1 MCSDHGLAAA
11 MCTSRLSLMFI
22 GTVCCTPVYPQTLI
36 SGAVNFGERKGMS
49 LQSADEYEEK
59 KQPPVKPVDFYKC
72 KMNLKKNLQ
81 PSSLFLCIF
90 PQGNVSRKTVLGKL
104 CPDGGNGFLLPLR
117 VTLEIDRKSQ
127 HLCCRVNDLNLTVP
141 PCSDVL
147 YCGHVSL
154 SSSYIS
160 LTSGLI
166 FLDYQQIEVQ
176 ILLYWTNPTLR
187 LCSKGC
193 LLLIDATFA
202 GSQISS
208 LWCVFRSSHY
218 LSYTY
223 VCLLCLE
230 LHMDSRWTTRASPQQ
245 SSPSNV
251 GHVGCH
257 AKESATVIKHWG
269 KTFESQNH

>member
-1 MCSDHGLAAA
+1 MCSDHGLVAA
-11 MCTSRLSLMFI
+11 MCTSCFSLVFI
-22 GTVCCTPVYPQTLI
+22 GTVCCTPVYPQTLF
-36 SGAVNFGERKGMS
+36 SGAVNFEEWKGMS
-49 LQSADEYEEK
+49 FQSADEYEEK

-72 KMNLKKNLQ
+72 KTNLKEKNLQ

-117 VTLEIDRKSQ
+117 VILEIDRKSQ

-166 FLDYQQIEVQ
+166 FLDYQQMRYRFYCTEP
-176 ILLYWTNPTLR
+176 ILP
-187 LCSKGC
+187 
-193 LLLIDATFA
+193 F
-202 GSQISS
+202 SS
-208 LWCVFRSSHY
+208 APRGVSS
-218 LSYTY
+218 
-223 VCLLCLE
+223 
-230 LHMDSRWTTRASPQQ
+230 
-245 SSPSNV
+245 
-251 GHVGCH
+251 
-257 AKESATVIKHWG
+257 
-269 KTFESQNH
+269 

>member
-1 MCSDHGLAAA
+1 MNHVQWPWSCCCHVHFLLFSGVYWNCLLYPSLPSDSLFWSSEFRG
-11 MCTSRLSLMFI
+11 MEGDVLSKCWWI
-22 GTVCCTPVYPQTLI
+22 W
-36 SGAVNFGERKGMS
+36 R
-49 LQSADEYEEK
+49 K

-72 KMNLKKNLQ
+72 KMNPKEKNLQ

-166 FLDYQQIEVQ
+166 FLDYQQMRYRFYCTEP
-176 ILLYWTNPTLR
+176 ILP
-187 LCSKGC
+187 
-193 LLLIDATFA
+193 FA
-202 GSQISS
+202 SAPRGVSS
-208 LWCVFRSSHY
+208 
-218 LSYTY
+218 
-223 VCLLCLE
+223 
-230 LHMDSRWTTRASPQQ
+230 
-245 SSPSNV
+245 
-251 GHVGCH
+251 
-257 AKESATVIKHWG
+257 
-269 KTFESQNH
+269 